1 MRKTVTLTAG
11 STAADISAVTGAA
24 PSTSWCEI
32 TDYLGRGEG
41 AVGNPNV
48 GTQGVKVHAQT
59 DTAAAASNIAFLW
72 VWESGG
78 VLYKEVIT
86 TGTATATAYRT
97 SADGTSGDYVC
108 DVVIGGITRPLV
120 DINPFA
126 EGQGDNEST
135 PNPLAKLRL
144 FFGQLVTTANATFR
158 YRFYA
163 TRYAT

>member
-1 MRKTVTLTAG
+1 MRKTVTLTAA
-11 STAADISAVTGAA
+11 SAVADISAVTGAA
-24 PSTSWCEI
+24 PTTSWCEI

-59 DTAAAASNIAFLW
+59 DTAAAVANIAFLW
-72 VWESGG
+72 VWEAGG
-78 VLYKEVIT
+78 VLYKEVAT
-86 TGTATATAYRT
+86 TGTATATALRT
-97 SADGTSGDYVC
+97 NAAGDGGDYMC

-126 EGQGDNEST
+126 EGQGDSEST

-144 FFGQLVTTANATFR
+144 FFGQTVVTANATFR